1 MGDLASTGL
10 RASVSVWKVLCA
22 AGLLVSLG
30 GAVVAVFANEDQQI
44 LLFCVLAVLLY
55 AALWIGRAAS

>member
-1 MGDLASTGL
+1 M
-10 RASVSVWKVLCA
+10 SVWKVLCA
-22 AGLLVSLG
+22 AALLVSLG

-44 LLFCVLAVLLY
+44 LLFCLLAVLLY

>member
-1 MGDLASTGL
+1 MGELASTGL
-10 RASVSVWKVLCA
+10 KASVNVWKVLSA
-22 AGLLVSLG
+22 AALLVSLG

-44 LLFCVLAVLLY
+44 LLFCLLAELLY

>member
-1 MGDLASTGL
+1 M
-10 RASVSVWKVLCA
+10 SVWKVLCA